1 MSAEIAASASVV
13 ALFGRTGASTASA
26 TFPRVVGKK
35 GELEEKET
43 KRGGKHVPRCCSTEK
58 EISASVNRKTIS
70 LVLYFFSLISMFRL
84 VLLGYVFN

>member
-43 KRGGKHVPRCCSTEK
+43 KRGGKHVP
-58 EISASVNRKTIS
+58 
-70 LVLYFFSLISMFRL
+70 
-84 VLLGYVFN
+84 